1 MRLLKPLIMVLFCT
15 VSMISMAQDIHFTQ
29 FNMSPLSLNPANTGN
44 FYGTYRIGGI
54 YRNQW
59 ASVITSP
66 FSTPLFYIDAPILT
80 GFRKSDW
87 IGVGGT
93 FISDKAGA
101 AKLGSSTFMGSI
113 AYHFALNKKGT
124 SILTLGLQ
132 LGKQNRSV
140 SLTGDNIKFGEELD
154 PDNPLK
160 SQDHALGEKV
170 GFFDIN
176 AGLTFKTTLG
186 SQTALVLGFAV
197 NHINNPKYS
206 IGGGGTKE
214 QQNLPARYIGHGELT
229 FNLTK
234 KWTLSP
240 TFLYQAI
247 STLNESNL
255 QVMGGYKLIDTKDKK
270 IKLNAGVGYR
280 LGRNAEILL
289 GMDYN
294 DIKVGLGWDLNT
306 SGLNNGSYGY
316 EIAASYIGKI
326 YKKPKVNPVIFCPRF

>member
-1 MRLLKPLIMVLFCT
+1 MRLLKPLIIVLFCA
-15 VSMISMAQDIHFTQ
+15 VSMTSMAQDIHFTQ
-29 FNMSPLSLNPANTGN
+29 YNMSPLSLNPANTGN

-66 FSTPLFYIDAPILT
+66 FSTPLFYIDAPIIT
-80 GFRKSDW
+80 GFRKRDW

-93 FISDKAGA
+93 FISDKAGI
-101 AKLGSSTFMGSI
+101 AKLGSSTIMGSV
-113 AYHFALNKKGT
+113 AYHFAVNKKGT
-124 SILTLGLQ
+124 TILTLGVQ
-132 LGKQNRSV
+132 VGKQNRSV
-140 SLTGDNIKFGEELD
+140 SLTGDNIRFGEELD
-154 PDNPLK
+154 PDMIIK
-160 SQDHALGEKV
+160 SQDHALGEKSD
-170 GFFDIN
+170 FFDIN
-176 AGLTFKTTLG
+176 AGLTLKTKLG
-186 SQTALVLGFAV
+186 TQTNMVLGFAM

-206 IGGGGTKE
+206 IGGGGSKE
-214 QQNLPARYIGHGELT
+214 EQNLPIRYIGHGEINFDL
-229 FNLTK
+229 NK
-234 KWTLSP
+234 KWVMSP

-247 STLNESNL
+247 GTLNEANVQL
-255 QVMGGYKLIDTKDKK
+255 MGGYKLIDTKEKK
-270 IKLNAGVGYR
+270 VKLNVGVGYR

-294 DIKVGLGWDLNT
+294 DIKVGFGWDLNT